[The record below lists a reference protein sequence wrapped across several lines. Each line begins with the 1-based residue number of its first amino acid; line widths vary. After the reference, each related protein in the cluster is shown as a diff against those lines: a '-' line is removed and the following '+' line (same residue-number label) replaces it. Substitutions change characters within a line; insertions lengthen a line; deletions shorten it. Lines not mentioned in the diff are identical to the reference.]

1 MVDTIKKNIKAVQ
14 ENLFSSVGSSIL
26 TIVTSYLV
34 LNFFRGMFGFVMTS
48 DKDWLSVLNNM
59 QLYMVQA
66 YPEDDFIRVWLSVG
80 LTFVFA
86 GLSIGL
92 WRSEDR
98 SNVSVMFDRLFKG
111 GLGLLFF
118 TIVAPT
124 YTSYMGNDGFVI
136 TEEVFSSS
144 SRLSILIPTL
154 VITVGFFV
162 LKNLKINFSYNNSD
176 AVFFYL
182 FIPVALIWV
191 VKLPTIQL
199 DQNRERIIPDPL
211 MPIANSTKIPWTII
225 FVSFLVSYFIGMYL
239 KDKKRVKNVMSISWF
254 LLPLLI
260 FSWIFKKPQIDM
272 GEVLTGDIPIFV
284 IFFALGLAT
293 VLLINNPI
301 FKKYF
306 SLYLGILAVLTVGGL
321 FIGIPMLAKV
331 CLLLLS
337 LFTVVVPAVSTSKE
351 GKRSLIIIWFVA
363 LVTLTFLLRGGAS
376 ETGIVVPGSSIFGG
390 FSLTWLLAI
399 FGTYVSF
406 PLGVLLALGRNSKLP
421 IVRIVCTGIIELV
434 RSVPYI
440 TWLFFAS
447 VTLAVFLPAGV
458 EFNLIIRVL
467 MVTAFF
473 SGAYFAENIRGGLQ
487 SIPKG
492 QYEAADAIGM
502 SPFQKTGLIIL
513 PQALRAVIPTLV
525 SSAITA
531 FKDSSLV
538 TIIGLFDFLTIGK
551 TVIDNQSIPVNFV
564 GHQRENLI
572 FVAIVYWIFTFTLS
586 RRSMKVEKRLGLGER

>member
-98 SNVSVMFDRLFKG
+98 SNLSVMFDRLFKG

-321 FIGIPMLAKV
+321 FIGIPMLGKV

>member
-260 FSWIFKKPQIDM
+260 FSWIFKKPQIEM

-306 SLYLGILAVLTVGGL
+306 SLYLGILAVLTIGGL
-321 FIGIPMLAKV
+321 FIGIPMLGKV

>member
-34 LNFFRGMFGFVMTS
+34 LNFFRGLFGFVMTS

-306 SLYLGILAVLTVGGL
+306 SLYLGILAVLTIGGL
-321 FIGIPMLAKV
+321 FIGIPMLGKV

-351 GKRSLIIIWFVA
+351 GKRSLIIIWLVA

>member
-306 SLYLGILAVLTVGGL
+306 SLYLGVLAVLTIGGL
-321 FIGIPMLAKV
+321 FIGIPMLGKV

>member
-351 GKRSLIIIWFVA
+351 GKRSLIIIWLVA

>member
-144 SRLSILIPTL
+144 SRLRILIPTL
-154 VITVGFFV
+154 VITVGFFI

>member
-1 MVDTIKKNIKAVQ
+1 MVDLIKKTAKSLQ
-14 ENLFSSVGSSIL
+14 ESLFSSVGSSVL
-26 TIVTSYLV
+26 TIATTYLV
-34 LNFFRGMFGFVMTS
+34 INFFRGMLGFALTS
-48 DKDWLSVLNNM
+48 DKDWMAVLNNM

-66 YPEDDFIRVWLSVG
+66 YPEEDFIRVWLSVG
-80 LTFVFA
+80 LTFVLV
-86 GLSIGL
+86 GLSIGI
-92 WRSEDR
+92 WRSEER
-98 SNVSVMFDRLFKG
+98 VQSSKIFNSFFKG
-111 GLGLLFF
+111 GLGALFF
-118 TIVAPT
+118 TIIAPT
-124 YTSYMGNDGFVI
+124 NSSFMGNDGSVI
-136 TEEVFSSS
+136 TEEVFSMDT
-144 SRLSILIPTL
+144 RLGILIP
-154 VITVGFFV
+154 VAIFCAIFFG
-162 LKNLKINFSYNNSD
+162 LRFTNIKFSVNGSD
-176 AVFFYL
+176 MVFFYL
-182 FIPVALIWV
+182 FIPVALIWFI
-191 VKLPTIQL
+191 KLPTIQL
-199 DQNRERIIPDPL
+199 DSNNERIIPDPL
-211 MPIANSTKIPWTII
+211 MPIASSTKIPWTVI
-225 FVSFLVSYFIGMYL
+225 FVSFLASYFVGMYL
-239 KDKKRVKNVMSISWF
+239 KNIKSIKSVISLSWF

-260 FSWIFKKPQIDM
+260 FSWIFKKPQIDISV
-272 GEVLTGDIPIFV
+272 VLGSDLPIFGVFLLWGFLV
-284 IFFALGLAT
+284 ITF
-293 VLLINNPI
+293 VNNSL
-301 FKKYF
+301 FKKYY
-306 SLYLGILAVLTVGGL
+306 SSYLGVTFLLTIVGVFSGL
-321 FIGIPMLAKV
+321 PMLAKT
-331 CLLLLS
+331 CLLLIA
-337 LFTVVVPAVSTSKE
+337 LFSVVVPAVSTSSQ
-351 GKRSLIIIWFVA
+351 GKRSLLIVWAVA

-376 ETGIVVPGSSIFGG
+376 DTGIVVPGSSIFGG

-421 IVRIVCTGIIELV
+421 IVRIVCTGIIELT

-458 EFNLIIRVL
+458 EFNLIVRVL

-502 SPFQKTGLIIL
+502 SPFQKISLIVM

-551 TVIDNQSIPVNFV
+551 TVIGNQSNPVNFV
-564 GHQRENLI
+564 GHDRENLI

-586 RRSMKVEKRLGLGER
+586 RRSMKVEKKLGLGER

>member
-321 FIGIPMLAKV
+321 FIGIPMLGKV

-351 GKRSLIIIWFVA
+351 GKRSLIIIWLVA

>member
-182 FIPVALIWV
+182 FVPVALIWV

>member
-98 SNVSVMFDRLFKG
+98 SNLSVMFDRLFKG

-182 FIPVALIWV
+182 FVPVALIWV

-321 FIGIPMLAKV
+321 FIGIPMLGKV

>member
-1 MVDTIKKNIKAVQ
+1 M
-14 ENLFSSVGSSIL
+14 
-26 TIVTSYLV
+26 
-34 LNFFRGMFGFVMTS
+34 
-48 DKDWLSVLNNM
+48 
-59 QLYMVQA
+59 
-66 YPEDDFIRVWLSVG
+66 
-80 LTFVFA
+80 
-86 GLSIGL
+86 
-92 WRSEDR
+92 
-98 SNVSVMFDRLFKG
+98 
-111 GLGLLFF
+111 
-118 TIVAPT
+118 
-124 YTSYMGNDGFVI
+124 
-136 TEEVFSSS
+136 
-144 SRLSILIPTL
+144 
-154 VITVGFFV
+154 
-162 LKNLKINFSYNNSD
+162 
-176 AVFFYL
+176 VFFYL
-182 FIPVALIWV
+182 FIPIALIWF

-199 DQNRERIIPDPL
+199 DSSNERIIPDPL
-211 MPIANSTKIPWTII
+211 MPIASTTKIPWTVI
-225 FVSFLVSYFIGMYL
+225 FVSFLASYFIGMYL
-239 KDKKRVKNVMSISWF
+239 KNIKSIKSAMSLSWF

-272 GEVLTGDIPIFV
+272 SAVLGSDLPIFGVFMLWGFLV
-284 IFFALGLAT
+284 ITF
-293 VLLINNPI
+293 VNNSL
-301 FKKYF
+301 FKKYY
-306 SLYLGILAVLTVGGL
+306 SYYLGVTFLLTLLGVFSGL
-321 FIGIPMLAKV
+321 PMLAKT
-331 CLLLLS
+331 CLLLIA
-337 LFTVVVPAVSTSKE
+337 LFSVVVPAVSTSSQ
-351 GKRSLIIIWFVA
+351 GKRSLLIVWAVA

-376 ETGIVVPGSSIFGG
+376 DTGIVVPGSSIFGG

-421 IVRIVCTGIIELV
+421 IIRIVCTGIIELT

-458 EFNLIIRVL
+458 EFNLIVRVL

-502 SPFQKTGLIIL
+502 SPFQKISLIIM

-551 TVIDNQSIPVNFV
+551 TVIGNQSIPVNFV
-564 GHQRENLI
+564 GHDRENLI

-586 RRSMKVEKRLGLGER
+586 RRSMKVEKKLGLGER

>member
-306 SLYLGILAVLTVGGL
+306 SFYLGILAVLTVGGL
-321 FIGIPMLAKV
+321 FVGIPMLAKV

>member
-1 MVDTIKKNIKAVQ
+1 MVDLIKKTAKSLQ
-14 ENLFSSVGSSIL
+14 ESLFSSVGSSVL
-26 TIVTSYLV
+26 TIATTYLV
-34 LNFFRGMFGFVMTS
+34 INFFRGMLGFALTS
-48 DKDWLSVLNNM
+48 DKDWMAVLNNM

-66 YPEDDFIRVWLSVG
+66 YPEEDFIRVWLSVG
-80 LTFVFA
+80 LTFVLV
-86 GLSIGL
+86 GLSIGI
-92 WRSEDR
+92 WRSEER
-98 SNVSVMFDRLFKG
+98 VQSSKIFNSFFKG
-111 GLGLLFF
+111 GLGALFF
-118 TIVAPT
+118 TIIAPT
-124 YTSYMGNDGFVI
+124 NSSFMGNDGSVI
-136 TEEVFSSS
+136 TEEVFSMDT
-144 SRLSILIPTL
+144 RLGILIP
-154 VITVGFFV
+154 VAIFCAIFFG
-162 LKNLKINFSYNNSD
+162 LRFTNIKFSVNGSD
-176 AVFFYL
+176 MVFFYL
-182 FIPVALIWV
+182 FIPVALIWFI
-191 VKLPTIQL
+191 KLPTIQL
-199 DQNRERIIPDPL
+199 DSNNERIIPDPL
-211 MPIANSTKIPWTII
+211 MPIASSTKIPWTVI
-225 FVSFLVSYFIGMYL
+225 FVSFLASYFVGMYL
-239 KDKKRVKNVMSISWF
+239 KNIKSIKSVISLSWF

-260 FSWIFKKPQIDM
+260 FSWIFKKPQIDISV
-272 GEVLTGDIPIFV
+272 VLGSDLPIFGVFLLWGFFV
-284 IFFALGLAT
+284 ITF
-293 VLLINNPI
+293 VNNSL
-301 FKKYF
+301 FKKYY
-306 SLYLGILAVLTVGGL
+306 SSYLGVTFLLTIVGVFSGL
-321 FIGIPMLAKV
+321 PMLAKT
-331 CLLLLS
+331 CLLLIA
-337 LFTVVVPAVSTSKE
+337 LFSVVVPAVSTSSQ
-351 GKRSLIIIWFVA
+351 GKRSLLIVWAVA

-376 ETGIVVPGSSIFGG
+376 DTGIVVPGSSIFGG

-421 IVRIVCTGIIELV
+421 IVRIVCTGIIELT

-458 EFNLIIRVL
+458 EFNLIVRVL

-502 SPFQKTGLIIL
+502 SPFQKISLIVM

-551 TVIDNQSIPVNFV
+551 TVIGNQSNPVNFV
-564 GHQRENLI
+564 GHDRENLI

-586 RRSMKVEKRLGLGER
+586 RRSMKVEKKLGLGER

>member
-1 MVDTIKKNIKAVQ
+1 MIDLIKKSTKSLQ
-14 ENLFSSVGSSIL
+14 ESLFSSVGSSML
-26 TIVTSYLV
+26 TIATTYLV
-34 LNFFRGMFGFVMTS
+34 INFFRGMLGFALTS
-48 DKDWLSVLNNM
+48 DKDWLAVLNNM

-66 YPEDDFIRVWLSVG
+66 YPEEDFIRVWLSVG
-80 LTFVFA
+80 ITFVLA
-86 GLSIGL
+86 GLSIGI

-98 SNVSVMFDRLFKG
+98 VKSSDIFNIFFKG
-111 GLGLLFF
+111 GLIVLFF
-118 TIVAPT
+118 VIITPT
-124 YTSYMGNDGFVI
+124 NSSFMGNDGSVI
-136 TEEVFSSS
+136 TEEVFSMDT
-144 SRLSILIPTL
+144 RVGILVPVL
-154 VITVGFFV
+154 VISIIFFALRFIKIHFTVNG
-162 LKNLKINFSYNNSD
+162 SD
-176 AVFFYL
+176 MVFFYL
-182 FIPVALIWV
+182 FIPVALLWFI
-191 VKLPTIQL
+191 KLPTIQL
-199 DQNRERIIPDPL
+199 NQNNERIIPDPI
-211 MPIANSTKIPWTII
+211 MPIADTTKIPWTAI
-225 FVSFLVSYFIGMYL
+225 FIAFLASYFIGMYL
-239 KDKKRVKNVMSISWF
+239 KNVKSIKAVMSLLWF

-272 GEVLTGDIPIFV
+272 SVVLGSDLPIFIVFLIWGSLV
-284 IFFALGLAT
+284 IIF
-293 VLLINNPI
+293 VNNSI
-301 FKKYF
+301 FKKYY
-306 SLYLGILAVLTVGGL
+306 STYLGLTFVLTLAGVFSGL
-321 FIGIPMLAKV
+321 PTLGKA
-331 CLLLLS
+331 CLLLVT
-337 LFTVVVPAVSTSKE
+337 LFSVVVPAVSTSSQ
-351 GKRSLIIIWFVA
+351 GKRSLLIVWAVA

-376 ETGIVVPGSSIFGG
+376 DTGIIVPGSSIFGG

-421 IVRIVCTGIIELV
+421 IIRIVCTGIIELT

-458 EFNLIIRVL
+458 EFNLIVRVL

-502 SPFQKTGLIIL
+502 GPFQKISLIIM

-551 TVIDNQSIPVNFV
+551 TVIGNQSNPVNFV
-564 GHQRENLI
+564 GHDRENLI

-586 RRSMKVEKRLGLGER
+586 RRSMKVEKKLGLGER

>member
-1 MVDTIKKNIKAVQ
+1 M
-14 ENLFSSVGSSIL
+14 SIP
-26 TIVTSYLV
+26 I
-34 LNFFRGMFGFVMTS
+34 
-48 DKDWLSVLNNM
+48 
-59 QLYMVQA
+59 
-66 YPEDDFIRVWLSVG
+66 
-80 LTFVFA
+80 
-86 GLSIGL
+86 
-92 WRSEDR
+92 
-98 SNVSVMFDRLFKG
+98 
-111 GLGLLFF
+111 
-118 TIVAPT
+118 
-124 YTSYMGNDGFVI
+124 
-136 TEEVFSSS
+136 
-144 SRLSILIPTL
+144 
-154 VITVGFFV
+154 
-162 LKNLKINFSYNNSD
+162 
-176 AVFFYL
+176 
-182 FIPVALIWV
+182 ALIWIIE
-191 VKLPTIQL
+191 LPTIQL
-199 DQNRERIIPDPL
+199 DQNKDRIIPDPL
-211 MPIANSTKIPWTII
+211 MPIANTTKVPWTVI
-225 FVSFLVSYFIGMYL
+225 FVLFLLSYFIGIYFKEVKRL
-239 KDKKRVKNVMSISWF
+239 KNIMSISWF

-260 FSWIFKKPQIDM
+260 FSWIFKKPQIEM
-272 GEVLTGDIPIFV
+272 AEVLTGDIPIFL
-284 IFFALGLAT
+284 IFFAVGLGT

-301 FKKYF
+301 VKKYY
-306 SLYLGILAVLTVGGL
+306 SIYIGVVIVATIAGV
-321 FIGIPMLAKV
+321 FISIPMLAKA
-331 CLLLLS
+331 CLLLLG
-337 LFTVVVPAVSTSKE
+337 LFVTVVPAVSTSQQ
-351 GKRSLIIIWFVA
+351 GKKSLIIIWAVA

-421 IVRIVCTGIIELV
+421 IVRIICTGIIELV

-458 EFNLIIRVL
+458 EFNLIVRVL

-502 SPFQKTGLIIL
+502 SPFQKIGLIVL

-551 TVIDNQSIPVNFV
+551 TVIDNQSVPVNFV

-572 FVAIVYWIFTFTLS
+572 FVAVVYWIFTFTLS
-586 RRSMKVEKRLGLGER
+586 RRSMKIEKRLGLGER

>member
-182 FIPVALIWV
+182 FVPVALIWV

-321 FIGIPMLAKV
+321 FIGIPMLGKV

-376 ETGIVVPGSSIFGG
+376 EPGIVVPGSSIFGG

>member
-182 FIPVALIWV
+182 FVPVALIWV

-306 SLYLGILAVLTVGGL
+306 SLYLGVLAVLTIGGL
-321 FIGIPMLAKV
+321 FIGIPMLGKV

>member
-1 MVDTIKKNIKAVQ
+1 MVDVIKKNAKAVQ
-14 ENLFSSVGSSIL
+14 ESLFSSVGSSVL
-26 TIVTSYLV
+26 TIGTTYLV
-34 LNFFRGMFGFVMTS
+34 LNFFRGMFGFVMSS
-48 DKDWLSVLNNM
+48 DKDWLAVLNNM

-66 YPEDDFIRVWLSVG
+66 YPESDFIRVWISVG
-80 LTFVFA
+80 LTFLFS
-86 GLSIGL
+86 GISIGL
-92 WRSEDR
+92 WRSDDR
-98 SNVSVMFDRLFKG
+98 SNISVLFDRFYKL
-111 GLGLLFF
+111 GLGVLFF

-124 YTSYMGNDGFVI
+124 FTSYMGNDGSVI
-136 TEEVFSSS
+136 TEEVFSRS
-144 SRLSILIPTL
+144 SRIGMLIPVL
-154 VITVGFFV
+154 VITVGFFL
-162 LKNLKINFSYNNSD
+162 LKNRKINFSFNNSD
-176 AVFFYL
+176 TVFLYL
-182 FIPVALIWV
+182 FIPIALIWIIE
-191 VKLPTIQL
+191 LPTIQL
-199 DQNRERIIPDPL
+199 DQNKDRIIPDPL
-211 MPIANSTKIPWTII
+211 MPIANTTKVPWTII
-225 FVSFLVSYFIGMYL
+225 FVLFLLSYFIGIYFKEVKRL
-239 KDKKRVKNVMSISWF
+239 KNIMSISWF

-260 FSWIFKKPQIDM
+260 FSWIFKKPQIEM
-272 GEVLTGDIPIFV
+272 AEVLTGDIPIFL
-284 IFFALGLAT
+284 IFFAVGLGT

-301 FKKYF
+301 LKKYY
-306 SLYLGILAVLTVGGL
+306 SIYIGVVIVATIAGV
-321 FIGIPMLAKV
+321 FISIPMLAKA
-331 CLLLLS
+331 CLLLLG
-337 LFTVVVPAVSTSKE
+337 LFVTVVPAVSTSQQ
-351 GKRSLIIIWFVA
+351 GKKSLIIIWAVA

-421 IVRIVCTGIIELV
+421 IVRIICTGIIELV

-458 EFNLIIRVL
+458 EFNLIVRVL

-502 SPFQKTGLIIL
+502 SPFQKIGLIVL

-551 TVIDNQSIPVNFV
+551 TVIDNQSVPVNFV

-572 FVAIVYWIFTFTLS
+572 FVAVVYWIFTFTLS
-586 RRSMKVEKRLGLGER
+586 RRSMKIEKRLGLGER

>member
-1 MVDTIKKNIKAVQ
+1 MVDLIKKTTKSLQ
-14 ENLFSSVGSSIL
+14 ESLFSSVGSSVL
-26 TIVTSYLV
+26 TIATTYLV
-34 LNFFRGMFGFVMTS
+34 INFFRGMLGFALTS
-48 DKDWLSVLNNM
+48 DKDWMAVLNNM

-66 YPEDDFIRVWLSVG
+66 YPEEDFIRVWLSVG
-80 LTFVFA
+80 LTFVLV
-86 GLSIGL
+86 GLSIGI
-92 WRSEDR
+92 WRSEER
-98 SNVSVMFDRLFKG
+98 VQSSKIFNSFFKG
-111 GLGLLFF
+111 GLGALFF
-118 TIVAPT
+118 TIIAPT
-124 YTSYMGNDGFVI
+124 NSSFMGNDGSVI
-136 TEEVFSSS
+136 TEEVFSMDT
-144 SRLSILIPTL
+144 RLGILIP
-154 VITVGFFV
+154 VAIFCAIFFG
-162 LKNLKINFSYNNSD
+162 LRFTNIKFSVNGSD
-176 AVFFYL
+176 MVFFYL
-182 FIPVALIWV
+182 FIPVALIWFI
-191 VKLPTIQL
+191 KLPTIQL
-199 DQNRERIIPDPL
+199 DSNNERIIPDPL
-211 MPIANSTKIPWTII
+211 MPIASSTKIPWTVI
-225 FVSFLVSYFIGMYL
+225 FVSFLASYFVGMYL
-239 KDKKRVKNVMSISWF
+239 KNIKSIKSVISLSWF

-260 FSWIFKKPQIDM
+260 FSWIFKKPQIDISV
-272 GEVLTGDIPIFV
+272 VLGSDLPIFGVFLLWGFLV
-284 IFFALGLAT
+284 ITF
-293 VLLINNPI
+293 VNNSL
-301 FKKYF
+301 FKKYY
-306 SLYLGILAVLTVGGL
+306 SSYLGVTFLLTIVGVFSGL
-321 FIGIPMLAKV
+321 PMLAKT
-331 CLLLLS
+331 CLLLIA
-337 LFTVVVPAVSTSKE
+337 LFSVVVPAVSTSSQ
-351 GKRSLIIIWFVA
+351 GKRSLLIVWAVA

-376 ETGIVVPGSSIFGG
+376 DTGIVVPGSSIFGG

-421 IVRIVCTGIIELV
+421 IIRIVCTGIIELT

-458 EFNLIIRVL
+458 EFNLIVRVL

-502 SPFQKTGLIIL
+502 SPFQKISLIVM

-551 TVIDNQSIPVNFV
+551 TVIGTQSNPVNFV
-564 GHQRENLI
+564 GHDRENLI

-586 RRSMKVEKRLGLGER
+586 RRSMKVEKKLGLGER

>member
-154 VITVGFFV
+154 VVTVGFFV

-182 FIPVALIWV
+182 FVPVALIWV

>member
-182 FIPVALIWV
+182 FVPVALIWV

-351 GKRSLIIIWFVA
+351 GKRSLIIIWLVA

>member
-1 MVDTIKKNIKAVQ
+1 MLDTIKKNIKAVQ

-26 TIVTSYLV
+26 TIVTTYLV

-144 SRLSILIPTL
+144 SRLRILIPTL
-154 VITVGFFV
+154 VITVGFFI

-306 SLYLGILAVLTVGGL
+306 SLYLGVLAVLTIGGL
-321 FIGIPMLAKV
+321 FIGIPMLGKV

>member
-182 FIPVALIWV
+182 FVPVALIWV

-321 FIGIPMLAKV
+321 FIGIPMLGKV

>member
-306 SLYLGILAVLTVGGL
+306 SLYLGILGVLTIGGL
-321 FIGIPMLAKV
+321 FIGIPMLGKV

>member
-26 TIVTSYLV
+26 TIVTTYLV

-66 YPEDDFIRVWLSVG
+66 YPEEDFIRVWLSVG

-118 TIVAPT
+118 TVVAPT
-124 YTSYMGNDGFVI
+124 YTSYMGNDGSVI

-144 SRLSILIPTL
+144 ARLSIFIPTL
-154 VITVGFFV
+154 AITVGFFV

-182 FIPVALIWV
+182 FIPVVLLWV
-191 VKLPTIQL
+191 VQLPTIQL
-199 DQNRERIIPDPL
+199 DQNRERIIPDPV
-211 MPIANSTKIPWTII
+211 MPIANTTKIPWTII

-239 KDKKRVKNVMSISWF
+239 KDKKRVKNAMSISWF

-260 FSWIFKKPQIDM
+260 FSWIFKKPQIDI
-272 GEVLTGDIPIFV
+272 GEVLTGDIPIFA
-284 IFFALGLAT
+284 IFFGLGLAT

-306 SLYLGILAVLTVGGL
+306 SLYLGILAVLTVAGL
-321 FIGIPMLAKV
+321 FVGIPMLAKV

-376 ETGIVVPGSSIFGG
+376 ETGIIVPGSSIFGG

>member
-1 MVDTIKKNIKAVQ
+1 MVDVIKKNAKAVQ
-14 ENLFSSVGSSIL
+14 ESLFSSVGSSVL
-26 TIVTSYLV
+26 TIGTSYLV
-34 LNFFRGMFGFVMTS
+34 LNFFRGMFGFVMSS
-48 DKDWLSVLNNM
+48 DKDWLAVLNNM

-66 YPEDDFIRVWLSVG
+66 YPESDFIRVWISVG
-80 LTFVFA
+80 LTFVFS
-86 GLSIGL
+86 GISIGL
-92 WRSEDR
+92 WRSDDR
-98 SNVSVMFDRLFKG
+98 SNISVLFDRFYKL
-111 GLGLLFF
+111 GLGVLFF

-124 YTSYMGNDGFVI
+124 FTSYMGNDGSVI
-136 TEEVFSSS
+136 TEEVFSRS
-144 SRLSILIPTL
+144 SRIGMLIPVL
-154 VITVGFFV
+154 VITVGFFL
-162 LKNLKINFSYNNSD
+162 LKNRKINFSFNNSD
-176 AVFFYL
+176 AVFLYL
-182 FIPVALIWV
+182 FIPIALIWIIE
-191 VKLPTIQL
+191 LPTIQL
-199 DQNRERIIPDPL
+199 DQNKDRIIPDPL
-211 MPIANSTKIPWTII
+211 MPIANTTKVPWTVI
-225 FVSFLVSYFIGMYL
+225 FVLFLLSYFIGIYFKEVKRL
-239 KDKKRVKNVMSISWF
+239 KNIMSISWF

-260 FSWIFKKPQIDM
+260 FSWVFKKPQIEM
-272 GEVLTGDIPIFV
+272 AEVLTGDIPIFL
-284 IFFALGLAT
+284 IFFAVGLGT

-301 FKKYF
+301 VKKYY
-306 SLYLGILAVLTVGGL
+306 SIYIGVVIVATIAGV
-321 FIGIPMLAKV
+321 FISIPMLAKA
-331 CLLLLS
+331 CLLLLG
-337 LFTVVVPAVSTSKE
+337 LFVTVVPAVSTSQQ
-351 GKRSLIIIWFVA
+351 GKKSLIIIWAVA

-421 IVRIVCTGIIELV
+421 IVRIICTGIIELV

-458 EFNLIIRVL
+458 EFNLIVRVL

-502 SPFQKTGLIIL
+502 SPFQKIGLIVL

-551 TVIDNQSIPVNFV
+551 TVIDNQSVPVNFV

-572 FVAIVYWIFTFTLS
+572 FVAVVYWIFTFTLS

>member
-144 SRLSILIPTL
+144 SRLRILIPTL
-154 VITVGFFV
+154 VITVGFFI

-306 SLYLGILAVLTVGGL
+306 SLYLGVLAVLTIGGL
-321 FIGIPMLAKV
+321 FIGIPMLGKV

>member
-306 SLYLGILAVLTVGGL
+306 SLYLGVLAVLTVGGL

>member
-66 YPEDDFIRVWLSVG
+66 YPEEDFIRIWLSVG
-80 LTFVFA
+80 LTFVFG

-98 SNVSVMFDRLFKG
+98 SNASVMFDRLFKG

-154 VITVGFFV
+154 VVTIGFFV

-182 FIPVALIWV
+182 FIPVALLWV

-199 DQNRERIIPDPL
+199 DQNRERIIPDPV

-321 FIGIPMLAKV
+321 FIGIPMLGKV

-421 IVRIVCTGIIELV
+421 IIRIVCTGIIELV

>member
-1 MVDTIKKNIKAVQ
+1 MVDLIKKTAKSLQ
-14 ENLFSSVGSSIL
+14 ESLFSSVGSSVL
-26 TIVTSYLV
+26 TIATTYLV
-34 LNFFRGMFGFVMTS
+34 INFFRGMLGFALTS
-48 DKDWLSVLNNM
+48 DKDWMAVLNNM

-66 YPEDDFIRVWLSVG
+66 YPEEDFIRVWLSVG
-80 LTFVFA
+80 LTFVLV
-86 GLSIGL
+86 GLSIGI
-92 WRSEDR
+92 WRSEER
-98 SNVSVMFDRLFKG
+98 VQSSKIFNSFFKG
-111 GLGLLFF
+111 GLGALFF
-118 TIVAPT
+118 TIIAPT
-124 YTSYMGNDGFVI
+124 NSSFMGNDGSVI
-136 TEEVFSSS
+136 TEEVFSMDT
-144 SRLSILIPTL
+144 RLGILIP
-154 VITVGFFV
+154 VAIFCAIFFG
-162 LKNLKINFSYNNSD
+162 LRFTNIKFSVNGSD
-176 AVFFYL
+176 MVFFYL
-182 FIPVALIWV
+182 FIPVALIWFI
-191 VKLPTIQL
+191 KLPTIQL
-199 DQNRERIIPDPL
+199 DSNNERIIPDPL
-211 MPIANSTKIPWTII
+211 MPIASSTKIPWTVI
-225 FVSFLVSYFIGMYL
+225 FVSFLASYFVGMYL
-239 KDKKRVKNVMSISWF
+239 KNIKSIKSVISLSWF

-260 FSWIFKKPQIDM
+260 FSWIFKKPQIDISV
-272 GEVLTGDIPIFV
+272 VLGSDLPIFGVFLLWGFLV
-284 IFFALGLAT
+284 ITF
-293 VLLINNPI
+293 VNNSL
-301 FKKYF
+301 FKKYY
-306 SLYLGILAVLTVGGL
+306 SSYLGVTFLLTIVGVFSGL
-321 FIGIPMLAKV
+321 PMLAKT
-331 CLLLLS
+331 CLLLIA
-337 LFTVVVPAVSTSKE
+337 LFSVVVPAVSTSSQ
-351 GKRSLIIIWFVA
+351 GKRSLLIVWAVA

-376 ETGIVVPGSSIFGG
+376 DTGIVVPGSSIFGG

-421 IVRIVCTGIIELV
+421 IIRIVCTGIIELT

-458 EFNLIIRVL
+458 EFNLIVRVL

-502 SPFQKTGLIIL
+502 SPFQKISLIVM

-551 TVIDNQSIPVNFV
+551 TVIGNQSNPVNFV
-564 GHQRENLI
+564 GHDRENLI

-586 RRSMKVEKRLGLGER
+586 RRSMKVEKKLGLGER

>member
-1 MVDTIKKNIKAVQ
+1 MVDLIKKTTKSLQ
-14 ENLFSSVGSSIL
+14 DSLFSSVGSAVL
-26 TIVTSYLV
+26 TIATTYLV
-34 LNFFRGMFGFVMTS
+34 INFFRGMLGFALTS
-48 DKDWLSVLNNM
+48 DKDWLAVLNNM

-66 YPEDDFIRVWLSVG
+66 YPEEDFIRVWLSVG
-80 LTFVFA
+80 ITFVLA
-86 GLSIGL
+86 GLSIGI
-92 WRSEDR
+92 WRSEER
-98 SNVSVMFDRLFKG
+98 VESAHIFNSFFKG
-111 GLGLLFF
+111 GLGVLFF
-118 TIVAPT
+118 TIIAPT
-124 YTSYMGNDGFVI
+124 NSSFMGTDGSVV
-136 TEEVFSSS
+136 TEEVFSMDT
-144 SRLSILIPTL
+144 RLGILIPV
-154 VITVGFFV
+154 VIFCALFFGLRFANIKFTVNG
-162 LKNLKINFSYNNSD
+162 SD
-176 AVFFYL
+176 MVFFYL
-182 FIPVALIWV
+182 FIPVALLWFI
-191 VKLPTIQL
+191 KLPTIQL
-199 DQNRERIIPDPL
+199 DSSNERISPDPL
-211 MPIANSTKIPWTII
+211 MPIASTTKIPWTVI
-225 FVSFLVSYFIGMYL
+225 FVSFLASYFIGMYL
-239 KDKKRVKNVMSISWF
+239 KNVKSIKSVMSLSWF

-272 GEVLTGDIPIFV
+272 SAVLGSDLPIFGIFLLWGFLV
-284 IFFALGLAT
+284 ITF
-293 VLLINNPI
+293 VNNSL
-301 FKKYF
+301 FKKYY
-306 SLYLGILAVLTVGGL
+306 SAYLGVTFLLTIVGVFSGL
-321 FIGIPMLAKV
+321 PMLAKT
-331 CLLLLS
+331 CLLLIA
-337 LFTVVVPAVSTSKE
+337 LFSVVVPAVSTSSQ
-351 GKRSLIIIWFVA
+351 GKRSLLIVWAVA

-376 ETGIVVPGSSIFGG
+376 DTGIVVPGSSIFGG

-421 IVRIVCTGIIELV
+421 IIRIVCTGIIELT

-458 EFNLIIRVL
+458 EFNLIVRVL

-502 SPFQKTGLIIL
+502 SPFQKISLIVM

-551 TVIDNQSIPVNFV
+551 TVIGNQSIPVNFV
-564 GHQRENLI
+564 GHDRENLI

-586 RRSMKVEKRLGLGER
+586 RRSMKVEKKLGLGER

>member
-1 MVDTIKKNIKAVQ
+1 
-14 ENLFSSVGSSIL
+14 
-26 TIVTSYLV
+26 
-34 LNFFRGMFGFVMTS
+34 
-48 DKDWLSVLNNM
+48 
-59 QLYMVQA
+59 
-66 YPEDDFIRVWLSVG
+66 
-80 LTFVFA
+80 
-86 GLSIGL
+86 
-92 WRSEDR
+92 
-98 SNVSVMFDRLFKG
+98 
-111 GLGLLFF
+111 
-118 TIVAPT
+118 
-124 YTSYMGNDGFVI
+124 
-136 TEEVFSSS
+136 
-144 SRLSILIPTL
+144 
-154 VITVGFFV
+154 
-162 LKNLKINFSYNNSD
+162 
-176 AVFFYL
+176 
-182 FIPVALIWV
+182 
-191 VKLPTIQL
+191 
-199 DQNRERIIPDPL
+199 
-211 MPIANSTKIPWTII
+211 
-225 FVSFLVSYFIGMYL
+225 
-239 KDKKRVKNVMSISWF
+239 
-254 LLPLLI
+254 
-260 FSWIFKKPQIDM
+260 
-272 GEVLTGDIPIFV
+272 
-284 IFFALGLAT
+284 
-293 VLLINNPI
+293 
-301 FKKYF
+301 
-306 SLYLGILAVLTVGGL
+306 
-321 FIGIPMLAKV
+321 MLAKV

>member
-211 MPIANSTKIPWTII
+211 MPIANSTKIPWTVI

>member
-14 ENLFSSVGSSIL
+14 EKLFSSVGSSIL

-306 SLYLGILAVLTVGGL
+306 SFYLGILAVLTVGGL

>member
-26 TIVTSYLV
+26 TIVTTYLV

-144 SRLSILIPTL
+144 SRLRILIPTL